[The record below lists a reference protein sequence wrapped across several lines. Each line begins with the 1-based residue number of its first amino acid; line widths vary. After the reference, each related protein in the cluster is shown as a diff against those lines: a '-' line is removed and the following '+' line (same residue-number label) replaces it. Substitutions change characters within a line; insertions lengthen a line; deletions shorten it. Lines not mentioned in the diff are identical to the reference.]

1 MALGAQR
8 GEVVRMVVRQGMAIA
23 LSGIAVG
30 LAAALGV
37 TRFMASLLYGVRPDD
52 TPTFALVALV
62 LSVTALLASWGPA
75 LKAAVVDP
83 LIALRYE

>member
-1 MALGAQR
+1 
-8 GEVVRMVVRQGMAIA
+8 MAIA
-23 LSGIAVG
+23 LSGIVVG
-30 LAAALGV
+30 LAATLGL

-52 TPTFALVALV
+52 SATFALVALV
-62 LSVTALLASWGPA
+62 LAVTALLASWGPA